1 MSEKKFIDGLI
12 VKAPR
17 DGAPE
22 YLICKLSIKRE
33 ELIAWL
39 QQQNGDWINADV
51 KVSQGGK
58 FYAQVDDWKPD
69 NQRGGGHGGRR
80 GGQEQ
85 RRPRQQTYEEVRDQR
100 LGDLQRST
108 PMDDFADD
116 DLNFMRWG
124 VR

>member
-17 DGAPE
+17 DGAPQ
-22 YLICKLSIKRE
+22 YLVCKLSIKRE

-85 RRPRQQTYEEVRDQR
+85 RHRPAAPAQQAP
-100 LGDLQRST
+100 

-116 DLNFMRWG
+116 DIPFIRWG
-124 VR
+124 NR

>member
-33 ELIAWL
+33 ELITWL
-39 QQQNGDWINADV
+39 QQQNGEWINADV
-51 KVSQGGK
+51 KISQGGK
-58 FYAQVDDWKPD
+58 YYAQVDDWKPD
-69 NQRGGGHGGRR
+69 SQRGGGHGGRR

-85 RRPRQQTYEEVRDQR
+85 RHRPAAPAQQAQP
-100 LGDLQRST
+100 

-116 DLNFMRWG
+116 DTPFVRWG
-124 VR
+124 TW